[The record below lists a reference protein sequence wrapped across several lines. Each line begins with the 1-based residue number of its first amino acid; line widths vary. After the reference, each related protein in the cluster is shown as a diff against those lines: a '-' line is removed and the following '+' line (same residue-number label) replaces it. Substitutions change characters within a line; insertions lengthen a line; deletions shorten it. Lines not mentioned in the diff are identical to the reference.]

1 MYLHD
6 IPLEQAKQRFAR
18 AFEEA
23 GIAGLL
29 STEIIPLDEK
39 AVGRI
44 LAEAV
49 IATRCS
55 PHFHA
60 SAMDGFAVKAE
71 QTVSA
76 SLSNPVLLEAPVKA
90 HYVDTGDPLPE
101 GTDAVIPI
109 ENVESL
115 NQDQTVCSP
124 DTIRKPAFI
133 RIRAGVTPWSH
144 VRPMGEDIVASQL
157 ILAQGQRLR
166 PADLGAAAAGG
177 VSTLVV
183 AQKPRV
189 GILPTGTELVRI
201 GVDAKCGELIEFNSV
216 VLASQVIEWGGEPKR
231 YPITIDDY
239 AAICTRIK
247 EAARECDLVLVN
259 AGSSAGSE
267 DFTSRAVDDLGEL
280 LVHGIAVRPGHPVI
294 LGMLPKYGKEDKN
307 SPWIPVI
314 GIPGY
319 PVSAALTG
327 DIFVQPL
334 LQRWLGIP
342 DKENYE
348 EVEATLTRKVASPA
362 GDDDYMRV
370 ILGYVEGKLLAAPLS
385 RGAGV
390 TTSLSKADGILIIPR
405 MVQGLEA
412 GEKVKVRLNKSSE
425 ELHHTLLT
433 IGSHDMTIDILA
445 QFLSPLGRRLVSAN
459 TGSQGGLMALQR
471 HEAHFAGSHL
481 LDVDTGEY
489 NLSYIAKYLPG
500 VPVRLFGWVERIQG
514 LILPKGNP
522 RHIQGIADLANKEIT
537 FVNRQRGSG
546 TRNLLDY
553 WLKQLKITPEEVHG
567 YAQEEYTH
575 LGVAAAVASGRAD
588 CGLAIEASA
597 QILDLDFIPLFEET
611 YQLVIPETS
620 MVDPLMK
627 PVFDLMEDPRLKKA
641 IMALPGYKVDH
652 LGCTMAVLSNKK

>member
-6 IPLEQAKQRFAR
+6 IPLEQAKQRFAQ
-18 AFEEA
+18 ALNEA
-23 GIAGLL
+23 GIYGRL
-29 STEIIPLDEK
+29 STEIIPLDEM

-44 LAEAV
+44 LANAV
-49 IATRCS
+49 VATRCS

-60 SAMDGFAVKAE
+60 SAMDGFAVKADE
-71 QTVSA
+71 TTPA
-76 SLSNPVLLEAPVKA
+76 SLSSPVLLEAPDHA

-101 GTDAVIPI
+101 GMDAVIPI

-115 NQDQTVCSP
+115 SHDQAVCP
-124 DTIRKPAFI
+124 PETARKPACI

-177 VSTLVV
+177 ASTLTVSK
-183 AQKPRV
+183 KPLV

-216 VLASQVIEWGGEPKR
+216 VLASQVREWGGEAKR
-231 YPITIDDY
+231 FPITIDNY
-239 AAICTRIK
+239 TEICERIM

-267 DFTSRAVDDLGEL
+267 DFTSRAVEELGEL

-294 LGMLPKYGKEDKN
+294 LGMLPKFGKEDKN

-327 DIFVQPL
+327 EIFVQPL
-334 LQRWLGIP
+334 LQRWLGVP
-342 DKENYE
+342 EKEDYE
-348 EVEATLTRKVASPA
+348 EVEAILTRKVSSPA

-370 ILGYVEGKLLAAPLS
+370 VLGYVEGKLLAAPLS

-445 QFLSPLGRRLVSAN
+445 QFLSPMGRRLVSAN

-481 LDVDTGEY
+481 LDIETGIY
-489 NLSYIAKYLPG
+489 NLSYIEKYLPG
-500 VPVRLFGWVERIQG
+500 IPVRLFGWVERIQG
-514 LILPKGNP
+514 LIVPKGNP
-522 RHIQGIADLANKEIT
+522 KQIQGIADLARADIT

-553 WLKQLKITPEEVHG
+553 WIKKLQITPEQIKG
-567 YAQEEYTH
+567 YSQEEYTH

-611 YQLVIPETS
+611 YQLVIPES
-620 MVDPLMK
+620 SIADPLMQ
-627 PVFDLMEDPRLKKA
+627 PVFALMEDPRLKKA

-652 LGCTMAVLSNKK
+652 LGCTMAILSNNK